1 MSSSLKRWS
10 LDCRFKLHS
19 RFFYSEGLK
28 SVKNSNLYLK
38 TLTAVASLEVIA
50 ARAFG
55 SRNVRK
61 DLRIVFI
68 FKLLMTVLQLY
79 K

>member
-1 MSSSLKRWS
+1 MSPSLKRWS
-10 LDCRFKLHS
+10 LDCQFKLHS

-28 SVKNSNLYLK
+28 SVKHSNLTLK
-38 TLTAVASLEVIA
+38 TLTAMASLDVIA

-61 DLRIVFI
+61 DLRVVSI